1 MKQGKNILD
10 IIHSYELFNYW
21 HYSKE
26 QEHDHGTCGFFC
38 ADDVNNNIKNYGK
51 VKEEMEK
58 FLSVCLH
65 NLH

>member
-1 MKQGKNILD
+1 M
-10 IIHSYELFNYW
+10 
-21 HYSKE
+21 
-26 QEHDHGTCGFFC
+26 EHADFC
-38 ADDVNNNIKNYGK
+38 ADDVRNIKNYGK